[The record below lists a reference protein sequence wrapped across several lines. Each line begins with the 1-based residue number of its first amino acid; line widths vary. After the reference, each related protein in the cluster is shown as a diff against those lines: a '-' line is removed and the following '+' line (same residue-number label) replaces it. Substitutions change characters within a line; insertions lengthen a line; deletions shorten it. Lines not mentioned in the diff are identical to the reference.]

1 MATLTINK
9 PVIIRKYIGTAD
21 AYTYVNYTVGYRYI
35 TDYTTLDVGYKNI
48 YYGKAFVQIDG
59 WIEVDITDVIRN
71 YAFRHDYK
79 YDITT
84 QKWVPENLISSITLM
99 PVEDADYWRTSKFSI
114 TETDTE
120 DWEVNLD
127 ITTLFFPEYYAD
139 EEIENPYD
147 ANNESLVPSINY
159 SGILPRVPW
168 IYTDNYYVGI
178 EALLGGHNAPLTT
191 TVHLQGDYVGDGSI
205 ILQGYGNYSASYS
218 LTDFLNLFT
227 PPLPNIINGGD
238 ANELTDIIDAGDADS
253 DYPYIIP
260 YGASTVLNPGE
271 DTITS
276 NGIGILGLDACP
288 AKYYIQWTTP
298 FGEWQSQPLQS
309 VGFNE
314 NSDNFNINTTKR
326 VLNNIENRSEAK
338 FICRSY
344 KVTNDQYKLLSTL
357 QYAPYILLYDV
368 QKDKNYYCV
377 MDTDSIVVR
386 DKANN
391 QKIIE
396 FNLKQIRKTV
406 N

>member
-84 QKWVPENLISSITLM
+84 QKWVPENLTSSITLM
-99 PVEDADYWRTSKFSI
+99 PVEDANYWRTSKFSI

-127 ITTLFFPEYYAD
+127 ITTLFFPEYYTD

-238 ANELTDIIDAGDADS
+238 VNELTDIIDAGDADS

-276 NGIGILGLDACP
+276 NGIGIVGLDACP

-314 NSDNFNINTTKR
+314 NSDNFSINTTKR

-368 QKDKNYYCV
+368 QKDKSYYCV

-386 DKANN
+386 DKSNN